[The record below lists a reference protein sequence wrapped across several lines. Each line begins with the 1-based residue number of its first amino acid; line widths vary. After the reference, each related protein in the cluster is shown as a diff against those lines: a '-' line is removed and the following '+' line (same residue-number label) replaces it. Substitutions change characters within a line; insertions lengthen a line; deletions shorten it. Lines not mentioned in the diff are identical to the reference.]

1 MLNRCEN
8 LSKLELY
15 TFVARVGISSILI
28 FGPHKTIAEHSY
40 VQLRP
45 GICTV
50 TQSGMLTP
58 PAVFIYT
65 RITHLTQACR
75 TLSRS
80 SFITTSWC
88 NHLANYRI
96 LLCPEV
102 FIEPQSSTNNMQMIC
117 TKCRALGVFL
127 QDASAANIIS
137 LQLLPSMRGTLYTG
151 MSLAT
156 SNIWI
161 NESKEHGHHDP
172 FNTIISRHGKF

>member
-40 VQLRP
+40 VQLCP

-65 RITHLTQACR
+65 KITHLTQACR

-88 NHLANYRI
+88 NRLANYRI

-117 TKCRALGVFL
+117 TKCRALGVFFTGCKCREHHL
-127 QDASAANIIS
+127 TAASTKYAGNS
-137 LQLLPSMRGTLYTG
+137 LHWHV
-151 MSLAT
+151 
-156 SNIWI
+156 I
-161 NESKEHGHHDP
+161 GHQQYMDK
-172 FNTIISRHGKF
+172 RE

>member
-1 MLNRCEN
+1 MLTRCEN

-80 SFITTSWC
+80 KL
-88 NHLANYRI
+88 HHHKL
-96 LLCPEV
+96 V
-102 FIEPQSSTNNMQMIC
+102 QSS
-117 TKCRALGVFL
+117 RE
-127 QDASAANIIS
+127 
-137 LQLLPSMRGTLYTG
+137 LLYIVVPRGIY
-151 MSLAT
+151 
-156 SNIWI
+156 
-161 NESKEHGHHDP
+161 
-172 FNTIISRHGKF
+172 